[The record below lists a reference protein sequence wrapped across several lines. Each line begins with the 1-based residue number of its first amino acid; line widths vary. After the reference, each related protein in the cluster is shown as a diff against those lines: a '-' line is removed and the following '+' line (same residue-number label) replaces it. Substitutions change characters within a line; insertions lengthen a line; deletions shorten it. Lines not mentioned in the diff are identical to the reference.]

1 MMPGLHMW
9 LPYICYIT
17 QQSDLSENE
26 AHLAIVVRAKEL
38 HGRGWDWWPW
48 HDDARQLPILAA
60 LLIQVLDHLRSQQ
73 AVSEPRDE
81 LWTLQEACGELRKPA
96 DMGHCSVSRPKNSS
110 AFPYD
115 SLSACMQGGLAQSAA
130 GRWHEP
136 CITEAA

>member
-73 AVSEPRDE
+73 AVSEPRE
-81 LWTLQEACGELRKPA
+81 
-96 DMGHCSVSRPKNSS
+96 
-110 AFPYD
+110 
-115 SLSACMQGGLAQSAA
+115 
-130 GRWHEP
+130 
-136 CITEAA
+136 